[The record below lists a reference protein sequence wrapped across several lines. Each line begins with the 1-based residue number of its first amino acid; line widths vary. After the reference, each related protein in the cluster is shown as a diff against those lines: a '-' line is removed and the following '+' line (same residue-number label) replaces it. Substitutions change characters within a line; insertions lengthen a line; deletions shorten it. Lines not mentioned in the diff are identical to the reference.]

1 MQKWLKHLTKTVC
14 SSINNPMKKY
24 KENDLVIYTD
34 SEGRRIDTFVIFD
47 TDSATGLT
55 HINHFNL
62 QVSLSSLE
70 LHPNSTQQGALP
82 MNDAFSFELFSRLK
96 EKYTRI
102 DQDRATNKSLI
113 LYRDINQP
121 SLAQA
126 S

>member
-1 MQKWLKHLTKTVC
+1 
-14 SSINNPMKKY
+14 MKRY

-47 TDSATGLT
+47 TDSTTGLT

-62 QVSLSSLE
+62 KVDLSSLE
-70 LHPNSTQQGALP
+70 LHPSAVIPGVLP
-82 MNDAFSFELFSRLK
+82 IADAFSFELFSKLK
-96 EKYTRI
+96 EKYALI
-102 DQDRATNKSLI
+102 DQSKATNKSLI
-113 LYRDINQP
+113 LYRDVSQP

>member
-1 MQKWLKHLTKTVC
+1 
-14 SSINNPMKKY
+14 MKKY

-47 TDSATGLT
+47 TDSTTGLT

-62 QVSLSSLE
+62 KVYLSSLE
-70 LHPNSTQQGALP
+70 LHPRAVQSGVLP
-82 MNDAFSFELFSRLK
+82 MNDTFSFELFSRLK

-102 DQDRATNKSLI
+102 DQEKATNRSLI
-113 LYRDINQP
+113 LYRDIDQQP
-121 SLAQA
+121 LAQA